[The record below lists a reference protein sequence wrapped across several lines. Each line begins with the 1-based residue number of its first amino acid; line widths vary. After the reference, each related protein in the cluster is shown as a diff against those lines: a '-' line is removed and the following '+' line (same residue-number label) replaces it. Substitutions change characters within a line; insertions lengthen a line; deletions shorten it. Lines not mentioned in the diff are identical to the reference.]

1 MTPSPKPKSII
12 GKCLGP
18 MIKPTIKPLTKPL
31 VWSNMSLKDLI
42 ASMRK
47 VATESD
53 NIGKALEPQH
63 YKRREYFDAAN
74 KLRDAAYAL
83 EYVIS

>member
-1 MTPSPKPKSII
+1 MD
-12 GKCLGP
+12 
-18 MIKPTIKPLTKPL
+18 KPL
-31 VWSNMSLKDLI
+31 VWATMSLKDLI

-47 VATESD
+47 IAEESD
-53 NIGKALEPQH
+53 KIGKALEPNH

-74 KLRDAAYAL
+74 KLRDAANSL

>member
-1 MTPSPKPKSII
+1 MTN
-12 GKCLGP
+12 
-18 MIKPTIKPLTKPL
+18 L
-31 VWSNMSLKDLI
+31 VWATMSLKDLI

-47 VATESD
+47 IAEESD
-53 NIGKALEPQH
+53 KIGKALDPNH

-74 KLRDAAYAL
+74 KLREAAYAL